1 MNVKPRMLL
10 IVVGLGL
17 GLLGSFA
24 MFNGSERASL
34 AQPAAIV
41 HPPAESEGI
50 GRYQVSAWGNGQ
62 FVDGNMKVAYG
73 AYIIDSKTG
82 DLYFSQNDSAPRLI
96 GSVVKKK

>member
-1 MNVKPRMLL
+1 MVVKPRNLL
-10 IVVGLGL
+10 IVVAVGV
-17 GLLGSFA
+17 GLLGALS
-24 MFNGSERASL
+24 MFSGSERASL
-34 AQPAAIV
+34 AQPAATIRA
-41 HPPAESEGI
+41 PAELEGT

-96 GSVVKKK
+96 GSLKKK